1 MVVLVGTDVAG
12 TVFGPRSMALSGT
25 GAATGAA
32 ATGLGPRSM
41 ALSGTGT
48 TGTPGTSPTGTGF
61 GVDMA
66 TI

>member
-1 MVVLVGTDVAG
+1 VLVGTEVAG

-25 GAATGAA
+25 DAAAGAA
-32 ATGLGPRSM
+32 ATGVGPRSI

-61 GVDMA
+61 GIDMG